1 MRTWIF
7 ERQKDKMTRMARV
20 LVVDDERDVVE
31 LVKFLLERDGHQV
44 IEAYNGREAL
54 EKAYAELPDLIIL
67 DIMMP
72 EMDGYTVNARLTE
85 TESTRRIP
93 VIILTAKGQM
103 RDVFEMASNVAFY
116 MEKPFDPKHL
126 REKIQEVLSKAANK

>member
-1 MRTWIF
+1 
-7 ERQKDKMTRMARV
+7 MTRMARV

>member
-1 MRTWIF
+1 
-7 ERQKDKMTRMARV
+7 MAKV

-31 LVKFLLERDGHQV
+31 LVKFLLERDGHKV
-44 IEAYNGREAL
+44 VEAFNGREAL
-54 EKAYAELPDLIIL
+54 ERAYAELPDLIIL

-85 TESTRRIP
+85 NENTKRIP

>member
-1 MRTWIF
+1 
-7 ERQKDKMTRMARV
+7 MARV
-20 LVVDDERDVVE
+20 LVVDDEKDVVE

-44 IEAYNGREAL
+44 LEAFNGREAL
-54 EKAYAELPDLIIL
+54 ERAFAEHPDLIIL

-85 TESTRRIP
+85 SDSTRRIP

-126 REKIQEVLSKAANK
+126 REKIQEVLAKSSQK

>member
-1 MRTWIF
+1 
-7 ERQKDKMTRMARV
+7 MAKV

-31 LVKFLLERDGHQV
+31 LIKFLLERDNHQV
-44 IEAYNGREAL
+44 VEAFNGREAL
-54 EKAYAELPDLIIL
+54 ERVAAEIPDLIIL

-85 TESTRRIP
+85 NEATRRIP

-126 REKIQEVLSKAANK
+126 REKIQEVLNKAASK

>member
-1 MRTWIF
+1 
-7 ERQKDKMTRMARV
+7 MAKV

-31 LVKFLLERDGHQV
+31 LIKFLLERDNHKV
-44 IEAYNGREAL
+44 VEAFNGREAL
-54 EKAYAELPDLIIL
+54 EKAFAELPDLIIL

-85 TESTRRIP
+85 NESTRRIP

-103 RDVFEMASNVAFY
+103 RDVFEMATNVAFY

-126 REKIQEVLSKAANK
+126 REKITEVLNKAASK

>member
-1 MRTWIF
+1 
-7 ERQKDKMTRMARV
+7 MARV
-20 LVVDDERDVVE
+20 LIVDDERDVVE

-44 IEAYNGREAL
+44 YEAFNGREAL
-54 EKAYAELPDLIIL
+54 EVVASSNPDLIVL

-72 EMDGYTVNARLTE
+72 EMDGYTVNARLME
-85 TESTRRIP
+85 NDATRRIP

-103 RDVFEMASNVAFY
+103 RDVFQMASNVVMY

-126 REKIQEVLSKAANK
+126 REKIQDILSKR

>member
-1 MRTWIF
+1 
-7 ERQKDKMTRMARV
+7 MARV
-20 LVVDDERDVVE
+20 LVVDDEKDVVE

-44 IEAYNGREAL
+44 IEAFNGREAL
-54 EKAYAELPDLIIL
+54 EKVAAEHPELIIL

-85 TESTRRIP
+85 SEATRHIP

-126 REKIQEVLSKAANK
+126 REKIQEVLNKAK

>member
-1 MRTWIF
+1 
-7 ERQKDKMTRMARV
+7 MARV
-20 LVVDDERDVVE
+20 LVVDDEKDVVE

-44 IEAYNGREAL
+44 LEAFNGREAL
-54 EKAYAELPDLIIL
+54 ERAFAEHPDLIIL

-85 TESTRRIP
+85 SDSTRRIP

-126 REKIQEVLSKAANK
+126 REKIQEVLAKASSK

>member
-1 MRTWIF
+1 
-7 ERQKDKMTRMARV
+7 MARV
-20 LVVDDERDVVE
+20 LVVDDEKDVVE

-44 IEAYNGREAL
+44 LEAFNGRVAL
-54 EKAYAELPDLIIL
+54 ERAFAEHPDLIIL

-85 TESTRRIP
+85 SDSTRRIP

-126 REKIQEVLSKAANK
+126 REKIQEVLAKSAQK

>member
-1 MRTWIF
+1 
-7 ERQKDKMTRMARV
+7 MARV
-20 LVVDDERDVVE
+20 LVVDDEKDVVE

-44 IEAYNGREAL
+44 LEAFIGREAL
-54 EKAYAELPDLIIL
+54 EVAFAQHPELIIL

-85 TESTRRIP
+85 NESTRRIP

-126 REKIQEVLSKAANK
+126 REKIQEVLNKAASK

>member
-1 MRTWIF
+1 
-7 ERQKDKMTRMARV
+7 MAKV
-20 LVVDDERDVVE
+20 LVVDDEKDVVE

-44 IEAYNGREAL
+44 IEAFNGREAL
-54 EKAYAELPDLIIL
+54 EKAFAELPELIIL

-85 TESTRRIP
+85 NESTRRIP

-126 REKIQEVLSKAANK
+126 REKIQDVLSKRTSA

>member
-1 MRTWIF
+1 
-7 ERQKDKMTRMARV
+7 MARV
-20 LVVDDERDVVE
+20 LVVDDEKDVVE

-44 IEAYNGREAL
+44 LEAFNGREAL
-54 EKAYAELPDLIIL
+54 ERAYAEHPDLIIL

-85 TESTRRIP
+85 NDATRRIP

-126 REKIQEVLSKAANK
+126 REKIQEVLAKVSNK

>member
-1 MRTWIF
+1 
-7 ERQKDKMTRMARV
+7 MARV
-20 LVVDDERDVVE
+20 LVVDDEKDVV
-31 LVKFLLERDGHQV
+31 D
-44 IEAYNGREAL
+44 
-54 EKAYAELPDLIIL
+54 
-67 DIMMP
+67 
-72 EMDGYTVNARLTE
+72 TVNARLVE

-126 REKIQEVLSKAANK
+126 REKIQDVLSKRTSA

>member
-1 MRTWIF
+1 
-7 ERQKDKMTRMARV
+7 MARV

-31 LVKFLLERDGHQV
+31 LVKFLLERDGHKV

-85 TESTRRIP
+85 TESTKRIP

-126 REKIQEVLSKAANK
+126 REKIQEVLSKSASK

>member
-1 MRTWIF
+1 MS
-7 ERQKDKMTRMARV
+7 RMARV
-20 LVVDDERDVVE
+20 LVVDDGRGVVE

-44 IEAYNGREAL
+44 IEAFNGREAL

-72 EMDGYTVNARLTE
+72 EMDGCTVNARLTE
-85 TESTRRIP
+85 TESTKRIP

-103 RDVFEMASNVAFY
+103 RDVFEMASNEIGRASC
-116 MEKPFDPKHL
+116 
-126 REKIQEVLSKAANK
+126 RER

>member
-1 MRTWIF
+1 
-7 ERQKDKMTRMARV
+7 MARV

-54 EKAYAELPDLIIL
+54 EKAFAEKPDMIIL

-85 TESTRRIP
+85 NEGTRKIP

-126 REKIQEVLSKAANK
+126 REKIQEVLNKAASK

>member
-1 MRTWIF
+1 
-7 ERQKDKMTRMARV
+7 MARV
-20 LVVDDERDVVE
+20 LVVDDEKDVVE

-44 IEAYNGREAL
+44 LEAFNGREAL
-54 EKAYAELPDLIIL
+54 ERAYAEHPDLIIL

-85 TESTRRIP
+85 NEGTRRIP

-126 REKIQEVLSKAANK
+126 REKIQEVLSKPK